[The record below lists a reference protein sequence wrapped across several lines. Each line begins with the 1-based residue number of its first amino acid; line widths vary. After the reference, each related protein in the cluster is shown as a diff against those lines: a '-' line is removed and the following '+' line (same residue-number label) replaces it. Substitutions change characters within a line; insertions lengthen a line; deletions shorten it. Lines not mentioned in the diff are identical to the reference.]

1 MKIIVALYLFLFV
14 GLMHAH
20 ATQPQPKSQQNPKDC
35 IKHPQIVKS
44 ISSHTSYASD
54 KTKVMVDKE
63 HKTNTNTAAKASQS
77 VPYFGVFNFINFFYT
92 KDTLDNLRVM

>member
-1 MKIIVALYLFLFV
+1 MKIIVALYCFLFV

-44 ISSHTSYASD
+44 ISSHTSQATE
-54 KTKVMVDKE
+54 KAKIVADKE
-63 HKTNTNTAAKASQS
+63 HKTNSAARTNQQ

>member
-1 MKIIVALYLFLFV
+1 MKIIVALYCFLFV
-14 GLMHAH
+14 GLIHAH
-20 ATQPQPKSQQNPKDC
+20 ATHPQLKSQQNPKDC

-44 ISSHTSYASD
+44 TRSYTSQAAE
-54 KTKVMVDKE
+54 KAKIIVDKE
-63 HKTNTNTAAKASQS
+63 HKTNSVTKTSQQ